1 MVYIYYYFAMGRRP
15 LRIPD
20 EDGSILAVDDGIAS
34 FDCRGSL
41 SLPISV
47 IDSGKVRHLVQVY

>member
-1 MVYIYYYFAMGRRP
+1 MIYYFATGRP
-15 LRIPD
+15 LSLPD
-20 EDGSILAVDDGIAS
+20 EDGCILAVDDGVAS

-47 IDSGKVRHLVQVY
+47 IDSGKVSHLI